1 MALICNYS
9 KYGTTFNDAYVRIEN
24 LRYVAKPHSKLEYPN
39 KVIDPNTGYVTDRG
53 EPVQVVVTDK
63 KLNLIVSIYT
73 SEQARENN
81 ETPIEI
87 KTDYICDANEIGAQ
101 DILSFSYEYLKALPE
116 FTGAV
121 DA

>member
-9 KYGTTFNDAYVRIEN
+9 KFGTTFSDAYVRIEN
-24 LRYVAKPHSKLEYPN
+24 LRYVAKPHTKLEYPN
-39 KVIDPNTGYVTDRG
+39 KTTDANTGAVVDRG

-63 KLNLIVSIYT
+63 RLNLIVSIYT

-81 ETPIEI
+81 ETPIDM
-87 KTDYICDANEIGAQ
+87 KTDYICDANNIGSE
-101 DILSFSYEYLKALPE
+101 DILTFSYEYLKTLPE
-116 FTGAV
+116 FNGAQ